1 MSPVRIGLVGLST
14 ASKSTNWAAVAHL
27 PFLQSDIGKKHFE
40 IVALCNSSKASGE
53 KSKEHYKL
61 PDSVKTYDSPE
72 KLAQDPDVDLVVN
85 VTGVEQHYAVL
96 LPVAKVGKNVYTE
109 LPLAQTV
116 PQMKELVAVAK
127 DKKIKTAFGM
137 QGQTSSV
144 STLLRKIIDEG
155 TIGKV
160 LSTSWNGA
168 GMMFG
173 APPPVPVGL
182 KQYLM
187 RETGADLMTILF
199 LHSEYHSQVA
209 LKVLIN

>member
-1 MSPVRIGLVGLST
+1 MTLVRIGLVGLST
-14 ASKSTNWAAVAHL
+14 TSKSTNWAARAHL
-27 PFLQSDIGKKHFE
+27 PFLQSDIGRKHFE
-40 IVALCNSSKASGE
+40 IVALCNSSIASGE

-61 PDSVKTYDSPE
+61 PASVKTYDSPE

-85 VTGVEQHYAVL
+85 VTDVGQHYGVL
-96 LPVAKVGKNVYTE
+96 LPVAKAGKNVYTE

-127 DKKIKTAFGM
+127 DKKIKTVFGM

-155 TIGKV
+155 RIGKV
-160 LSTSWNGA
+160 LSTSWNGV

-173 APPPVPVGL
+173 AAPPVPVAFKKL
-182 KQYLM
+182 LM
-187 RETGADLMTILF
+187 REAGANFMTVIF
-199 LHSEYHSQVA
+199 LHSEYRPQVA
-209 LKVLIN
+209 LSVLFN

>member
-1 MSPVRIGLVGLST
+1 MPPVRIGLVGLST
-14 ASKSTNWAAVAHL
+14 SSKSTSWAALAHL

-61 PDSVKTYDSPE
+61 SDSVKTYDSPE

-85 VTGVEQHYAVL
+85 VTGVGQHYAVL
-96 LPVAKVGKNVYTE
+96 LPVAKAGKNVYTE

-127 DKKIKTAFGM
+127 EKKIKTVFGM

-144 STLLRKIIDEG
+144 SILLRKIIEDG

-160 LSTSWNGA
+160 LSTSWHGA

-173 APPPVPVGL
+173 AAPPVSVDFQ
-182 KQYLM
+182 QYLM
-187 RETGADLMTILF
+187 RDTGADIMTVLF
-199 LHSEYHSQVA
+199 LHSEYQSRVA
-209 LKVLIN
+209 LNVFAN